1 MRRVEA
7 EFRPRWR
14 PGRVVSVSLA
24 ALGVCMA
31 LSIGAAVWSHQ
42 RVAALLA
49 QIAQL
54 VNDEHN
60 NVRLQAPR
68 IVPAYDASARLF
80 LSERASG
87 WAPML
92 RTLESGAMVGVTPTS
107 VEFNATDGSARVE
120 LNYSDSTVL
129 LDYLGRI
136 NEGVSPAAGVPRWN
150 LVETRSQ
157 PSAGTANA
165 SMQGA
170 TRSGDSVAIIRS
182 TWIDSSVT
190 RVRDAAPSPPAR

>member
-14 PGRVVSVSLA
+14 PGRVVLASLA
-24 ALGVCMA
+24 ALGACVA

-42 RVAALLA
+42 RVAALQA

-54 VNDEHN
+54 ADDERN
-60 NVRLQAPR
+60 NVRPQAQR
-68 IVPAYDASARLF
+68 VVPAYDASARLF

-107 VEFNATDGSARVE
+107 VEFNASDGSARVE
-120 LNYSDSTVL
+120 LIYSDSTAL

-150 LVETRSQ
+150 LVETRAQ

-165 SMQGA
+165 SMQGV

-182 TWIDSSVT
+182 TWLDSSSMSVQ
-190 RVRDAAPSPPAR
+190 DAAP